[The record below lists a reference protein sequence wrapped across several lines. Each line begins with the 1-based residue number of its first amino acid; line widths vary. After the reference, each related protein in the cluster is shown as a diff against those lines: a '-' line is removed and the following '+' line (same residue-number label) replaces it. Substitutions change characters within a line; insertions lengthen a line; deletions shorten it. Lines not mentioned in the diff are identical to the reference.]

1 MSMQVNCPK
10 CGADI
15 SDTYE
20 PGDWSVGIV
29 GGWFCDACDLGVGEG
44 DVARDPLPDDV
55 PIEPV
60 DKDRPIGTP
69 LSSLSSQ
76 PGDPNNQ
83 SDPRHAGYAEFCRI
97 AKSWGCP

>member
-1 MSMQVNCPK
+1 MIDVNCPK

-20 PGDWSVGIV
+20 PDDWSVGIV
-29 GGWFCDACDLGVGEG
+29 GGWFCDACDLGIGEDDVGRET
-44 DVARDPLPDDV
+44 LPDDV

-60 DKDRPIGTP
+60 PKDRPIGIP
-69 LSSLSSQ
+69 LSALSGQ
-76 PGDPNNQ
+76 PGDPKNQ

-97 AKSWGCP
+97 AKSWGFD